1 MPLALAS
8 RRGTIAAGFS
18 ALAALALAIGVLGRG
33 CRVDDPGPDAAVH
46 DLLTA
51 ARAGDRKAVFELLSP
66 DTQRRL
72 AERAQQATSL
82 VGASVRYSAFD
93 LISIGSFDDQPG
105 PSSLEVVE
113 QYGDK
118 ATVQVDSPSGKA
130 RIALVKIDGRWRID
144 LPQYG
149 SDL

>member
-33 CRVDDPGPDAAVH
+33 CRV
-46 DLLTA
+46 
-51 ARAGDRKAVFELLSP
+51 ELLSP

-82 VGASVRYSAFD
+82 VGWSVRYSAFD
-93 LISIGSFDDQPG
+93 LISIGSFDDQSG

-118 ATVQVDSPSGKA
+118 ATVEVDSPSGKA
-130 RIALVKIDGRWRID
+130 RVALVKIDGRWRID

-149 SDL
+149 NDL